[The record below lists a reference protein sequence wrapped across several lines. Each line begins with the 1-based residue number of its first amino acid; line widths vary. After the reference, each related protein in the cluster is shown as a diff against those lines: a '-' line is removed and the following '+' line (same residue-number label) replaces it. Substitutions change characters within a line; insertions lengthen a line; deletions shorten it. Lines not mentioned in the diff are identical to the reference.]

1 MRRAIPFGLLLH
13 SLAVLTPVSWLAA
26 AAKPADS
33 EWLRVTGPPA
43 LEFPRDHGAHPRF
56 RTEWWYLTGLLRD
69 ARGDRY
75 GFQVTFFRQGLDPSP
90 AAPGDSKLRA
100 RQAVAAHLA
109 VADIERGAFLHA
121 DRLRRATGGLAG
133 FSERELRVWVDDWEL
148 ERREDGALRVRARDP
163 GGAGLALEL
172 RPERPLVRHGD
183 AGYSQ
188 KGPDPGNASV
198 YLSWTRL
205 GVEGELLVDGEWTEV
220 RGTAWFDH
228 EWGTSQLGPG
238 VVGWD
243 WFSLRLEDGRDLM
256 VYQLRRKDGSPDP
269 LSSGTF
275 VESDG
280 AVARL
285 AADDVEI
292 ETTARWTSPESG
304 ATYPAGWR
312 IRIPRFALD
321 LEVRP
326 LLAAAELDGRAS
338 TGVVYWEGPVEV
350 TGSHS
355 GEGYVELTG
364 YAGTLED
371 RF

>member
-1 MRRAIPFGLLLH
+1 MRRTLLFGLLLA
-13 SLAVLTPVSWLAA
+13 SLAAVKWMAA
-26 AAKPADS
+26 AATPTGS
-33 EWLRVTGPPA
+33 EWLHVTGPPN
-43 LEFPRDHGAHPRF
+43 LQFPRDHGAHPRF
-56 RTEWWYLTGLLRD
+56 RTEWWYLTGILEDDPGNRF
-69 ARGDRY
+69 

-90 AAPGDSKLRA
+90 LGPEASQLRA

-109 VADIERGAFLHA
+109 VADVERDEFVHV

-133 FSERELRVWVDDWEL
+133 FSEQRLRVWVDDWEL
-148 ERREDGALRVRARDP
+148 GQEEDGALRVRAADP
-163 GGAGLALEL
+163 SGVGLALEL
-172 RPERPLVRHGD
+172 RPERPILRHGD
-183 AGYSQ
+183 RGYSQ
-188 KGPDPGNASV
+188 KGPNPGNASV

-205 GVEGELLVDGEWTEV
+205 GVEGELLVEGEWRAV
-220 RGTAWFDH
+220 RGEAWFDH

-243 WFSLRLEDGRDLM
+243 WFSLRLEGDRDLM
-256 VYQLRRKDGSPDP
+256 VYQLRQKDGRAAP

-275 VESDG
+275 VDADG
-280 AVARL
+280 SVARL
-285 AADDVEI
+285 GADDVEI
-292 ETTARWTSPESG
+292 ATTARWTSPDS
-304 ATYPAGWR
+304 AASYPAGWR

-321 LEVRP
+321 LEIRP
-326 LLAAAELDGRAS
+326 LVAAAEIDGRAS

-350 TGSHS
+350 SGSHP